1 MKDHGFDGMAFSI
14 RGNYAGRKHN
24 REDRQEHE
32 TKRECDEMT
41 EELFHAAALVIVTV
55 AHVIRTR
62 VVSASLSHIVS
73 GVLSMAIGQ
82 NSVDKA
88 LSLFDKRI

>member
-1 MKDHGFDGMAFSI
+1 MKDHGVDGMAVSI
-14 RGNYAGRKHN
+14 RGIYAPWEHN

-32 TKRECDEMT
+32 TQRECDEMT
-41 EELFHAAALVIVTV
+41 EELFHAAAVVLVSV

-62 VVSASLSHIVS
+62 VVSAPLSHIVS